1 MADER
6 TNTTKPPATPTPIA
20 LHTILCS
27 HDTVSARTEALLRR
41 RVAVLQDLG
50 PIPVVPLE
58 YFNLAALPPLRS
70 GIDVQNIERALQA
83 SGRITSGQWRELYQ
97 SNPNNGTTN
106 EQDYYKYF
114 CSTFKA
120 VMTQAK
126 KGTRTSPT
134 VDFIQKPNP
143 TPVSTSA
150 QRHTSNPDGY
160 LRLKEK
166 KSVRL
171 PGTESR
177 DSWDDVAVS
186 FEFNKYDNNRDV
198 SWTSLRG
205 AQCD

>member
-20 LHTILCS
+20 LHTIPCS

-50 PIPVVPLE
+50 PIPVPLE

-83 SGRITSGQWRELYQ
+83 SGRITSGQWHELYQ
-97 SNPNNGTTN
+97 SNPGNGTAN
-106 EQDYYKYF
+106 EEDYYKHL
-114 CSTFKA
+114 CSIFEA
-120 VMTQAK
+120 VVTPAK
-126 KGTRTSPT
+126 KGTRTNPT
-134 VDFIQKPNP
+134 VDFIYKPNM
-143 TPVSTSA
+143 SA
-150 QRHTSNPDGY
+150 QTHTSNSDGY
-160 LRLKEK
+160 LRLKEG

-186 FEFNKYDNNRDV
+186 FEFNKYDNNKDV
-198 SWTSLRG
+198 S
-205 AQCD
+205 